1 VNADA
6 PPEKPIDS
14 VDPVDGAREP
24 VLSVVMPAY
33 NEEATVLDTI
43 ARVLA
48 VPVDLEL
55 IVVDDGSTDGTRAL
69 LHDHYG
75 DHPRVRV
82 IFQPFNQGK
91 GAACRTGFAHARGR
105 YVVIQDADAEY
116 DPNELPKLLEPL
128 LDDRADVVFGSRY
141 LHAPLELRQSWHT
154 RANNVFT
161 AMSNA
166 VTPMKF
172 TDVHT
177 CYKLVRRDILLGLSL
192 QEPGFGMDQ
201 ELAIKVAQRGC
212 RIVEVPIRYAPR
224 SYAAGKKLG
233 PLDAAR
239 IAWCIARYG
248 VPGLLRR

>member
-1 VNADA
+1 MTADA
-6 PPEKPIDS
+6 QPDS
-14 VDPVDGAREP
+14 MTDTELAGP

-33 NEEATVLDTI
+33 NEEATVLATI
-43 ARVLA
+43 ERVLA
-48 VPVDLEL
+48 VPLDLEL
-55 IVVDDGSTDGTRAL
+55 IVVDDGSVDATRAL
-69 LHDHYG
+69 LAQHYG
-75 DHPRVRV
+75 DHERVRV

-91 GAACRTGFAHARGR
+91 GAACRTGFEHARGR

-141 LHAPLELRQSWHT
+141 LHAPPALRRSWHT
-154 RANNVFT
+154 RANGVFT

-177 CYKLVRRDILLGLSL
+177 CYKLVRRDILNSL
-192 QEPGFGMDQ
+192 TLFEPGFGMDQ
-201 ELAIKVAQRGC
+201 ELAIKVAQLGC
-212 RIVEVPIRYAPR
+212 RIVEVPIRYEPR
-224 SYAAGKKLG
+224 GYAAGKKLG

-239 IAWCIARYG
+239 IAWCIAKYG
-248 VPGLLRR
+248 VPGLLR

>member
-1 VNADA
+1 MTADA
-6 PPEKPIDS
+6 QPDS
-14 VDPVDGAREP
+14 MTDTELAGP

-33 NEEATVLDTI
+33 NEEATVLATI
-43 ARVLA
+43 ERVLA
-48 VPVDLEL
+48 VPLDLEL
-55 IVVDDGSTDGTRAL
+55 IVVDDGSVDATRAL
-69 LHDHYG
+69 LAQHYG
-75 DHPRVRV
+75 DHERVRV

-91 GAACRTGFAHARGR
+91 GAACRTGFEHARGR

-141 LHAPLELRQSWHT
+141 LHAPPALRRSWHT
-154 RANNVFT
+154 RANGVFT

-177 CYKLVRRDILLGLSL
+177 CYKLVRRDILNSL
-192 QEPGFGMDQ
+192 TLFEPGFGMDQ
-201 ELAIKVAQRGC
+201 ELAIKVAQQGC
-212 RIVEVPIRYAPR
+212 RIVEVPIRYEPR
-224 SYAAGKKLG
+224 GYAAGKKLG

-239 IAWCIARYG
+239 IAWCIAKYG
-248 VPGLLRR
+248 VPGLLR

>member
-1 VNADA
+1 MTSPAQ
-6 PPEKPIDS
+6 PEPTPES
-14 VDPVDGAREP
+14 ERVP

-33 NEEATVLDTI
+33 NEEATVLATI
-43 ARVLA
+43 ERVLA
-48 VPVDLEL
+48 VPLDLEL
-55 IVVDDGSTDGTRAL
+55 IVVDDGSVDATRTL
-69 LHDHYG
+69 LHEHYS

-91 GAACRTGFAHARGR
+91 GAACRTGFAHARGQ

-128 LDDRADVVFGSRY
+128 LDDRAEVVFGSRY
-141 LHAPLELRQSWHT
+141 LHAAPALRRSWHT
-154 RANNVFT
+154 RANGVFT

-177 CYKLVRRDILLGLSL
+177 CYKLVRRDILLGLEL
-192 QEPGFGMDQ
+192 REPGFGMDQ
-201 ELAIKVAQRGC
+201 ELAIKVAQQGC
-212 RIVEVPIRYAPR
+212 RIVEVPIRYEPR
-224 SYAAGKKLG
+224 GYAAGKKLG

-239 IAWCIARYG
+239 IAWCIAKYG
-248 VPGLLRR
+248 VPGLLR